1 MEEKCEDYDAELGV
15 YARAKIRDLV
25 LKKKMFSFYRANSI
39 KAELSGRDIT
49 NGVGVQSASSI
60 RPAEIR
66 HLRKPI
72 SRLTNIQILSA
83 IKIFI
88 STANFF
94 EYPRDLLYPGFG
106 NILKGIRG
114 SLCGK
119 ERRN

>member
-1 MEEKCEDYDAELGV
+1 
-15 YARAKIRDLV
+15 
-25 LKKKMFSFYRANSI
+25 MFSFYRANSI

-60 RPAEIR
+60 ATNLRPAEIR

-114 SLCGK
+114 SLCEK